1 MAINAKADEIFFT
14 GCGTESDNWALKG
27 IAESYAGKGDHII
40 TTSVEHHAILHTCQY
55 LEKQG
60 KRITYLPVD
69 EDGVVS
75 VEALK
80 NAVDQDTIL
89 VSIIMANNEIGTIN
103 PIEEIGAF
111 LHEKKILFHVDA
123 VQAVGSLPI
132 DVQAMHIDL
141 LSLSAHKFY
150 GPKGVGALYIRK
162 GVKLRSFIH
171 GGAQE
176 RGRRAGTENVAG
188 IVGLGKAIELA
199 TSELEARRA
208 QLIPMRDRLIDEV
221 LRRIPYVRLN
231 GARENRLPGHVNFS
245 FQFIEG
251 ESLLILL
258 DMAGIYAS
266 SGSACTS
273 GSLNP
278 SHVLLAIGLPHEI
291 GTRVSFA

>member
-1 MAINAKADEIFFT
+1 MERKVYADHSATTAVRPEVLEAMLPYFTEEYGNPSSIYAIARSNKQAVETAREQVAMAINAKADEIFFT

-132 DVQAMHIDL
+132 DVQAMHRSEDAAL
-141 LSLSAHKFY
+141 EQRTWLASWVWEKPLSWQ
-150 GPKGVGALYIRK
+150 
-162 GVKLRSFIH
+162 LRSWKQD
-171 GGAQE
+171 G
-176 RGRRAGTENVAG
+176 
-188 IVGLGKAIELA
+188 
-199 TSELEARRA
+199 
-208 QLIPMRDRLIDEV
+208 
-221 LRRIPYVRLN
+221 
-231 GARENRLPGHVNFS
+231 
-245 FQFIEG
+245 
-251 ESLLILL
+251 
-258 DMAGIYAS
+258 
-266 SGSACTS
+266 
-273 GSLNP
+273 P
-278 SHVLLAIGLPHEI
+278 S
-291 GTRVSFA
+291 